1 MDAAP
6 FRLALVEAQQEKLHY
21 ERSIWEHRLRHQ
33 RADLERREA
42 ALRDAERRLKQQQQ
56 GTAVATAAAASR

>member
-56 GTAVATAAAASR
+56 GRRPLTQKRG